1 VPTRRDLAESYQFLS
16 RRVVAAVV
24 TGELDPPQSALRR
37 GVGAFVAGIMVAV
50 LVGAGFGVVGLF
62 TQTGGNSWQVD
73 GAVVVEKETGASFI
87 FHNGV
92 LYPALNY
99 TSALLAAGKS
109 PPTVFRESAAAIAGV
124 AHGNR
129 IGIPGAPD
137 SLPAARAMLSG
148 RWNLCAAGPV
158 TTVLVG
164 TDPAGGSP
172 VADRALLVTDG
183 ATTTLL
189 WHGHRNLVADAS
201 TVVPALFGALGVA
214 HRVGPAFLS
223 GLPAGP
229 DIAAIPVTDQGA
241 ASPVLP
247 GRHNGDIVYA
257 DTGSGRQ
264 YYLVL
269 ADGLAPIT
277 ALQRDVQLSRAA
289 VAQTRIDVAIAI
301 NAKASTQA
309 PTASELAPPAATP
322 TLASIGSA
330 DAICAAIGDP
340 TTAAQVSVGD
350 TVPAGGV
357 VTDPAT
363 GGSADRV
370 LVPPGHAA
378 IVQTLVSPSAA
389 DGPYSLVTDIGV
401 RYPVASPQILGVLGY
416 TPREAVRLPATLVGR
431 LPTGPTLDS
440 TLAAV
445 PG

>member
-1 VPTRRDLAESYQFLS
+1 VATRRDLAESYQFLS
-16 RRVVAAVV
+16 RRVIAAVV

-37 GVGAFVAGIMVAV
+37 GVGALVAGIMVAV
-50 LVGAGFGVVGLF
+50 LVGAGFGVVGLL

-99 TSALLAAGKS
+99 TSALLAAGKA

-124 AHGNR
+124 PHGNR
-129 IGIPGAPD
+129 VGIPDAPD
-137 SLPAARAMLSG
+137 SLPAPRAVLPG

-172 VADRALLVTDG
+172 LADRALLVTDG
-183 ATTTLL
+183 AATTLL
-189 WHGHRNLVADAS
+189 WHGHRNLIADPS
-201 TVVPALFGALGVA
+201 TVVPALFGAVGVA

-229 DIAAIPVTDQGA
+229 DIAAIPVTDQDA
-241 ASPVLP
+241 ASTVLP

-277 ALQRDVQLSRAA
+277 ALQRDVQLSQAA
-289 VAQTRIDVAIAI
+289 VAPTRIDVAIAI
-301 NAKASTQA
+301 TAKASKQA
-309 PTASELAPPAATP
+309 PSASELAPPTATP
-322 TLASIGSA
+322 ALASLGSA
-330 DAICAAIGDP
+330 DAICAAIADP
-340 TTAAQVSVGD
+340 TTAAQVSAGD
-350 TVPAGGV
+350 TIPAGSV
-357 VTDPAT
+357 VTSAAPD
-363 GGSADRV
+363 GSADRV
-370 LVPPGHAA
+370 LVPPGHVA
-378 IVQTLVSPSAA
+378 IVQTLVSPTAG

-401 RYPVASPQILGVLGY
+401 RYPVASPAVLAVLGY
-416 TPREAVRLPATLVGR
+416 SPHQAVRLPATLVGR
-431 LPTGPTLDS
+431 LPTGPTLDPA
-440 TLAAV
+440 LAAV